1 MDSFLKGNNFYA
13 IGLSYKKAD
22 VTVRSKFSL
31 SKEQQISLLE
41 EARLAGFE
49 ELMVI
54 STCNRTE
61 IIGFAKHP
69 YELISQLCKYSEGTV
84 DEFARYSFVYKNM
97 EAAEHFISVATGL
110 DSQILGDYEIV
121 NQLKSS
127 YDIAKN
133 AGTMSAYMERL
144 YNTALQ
150 ASKEVK
156 NKTQLSSGTTTVSY
170 ATVQY
175 IRERAEKYPN
185 PKILLFGLG
194 EIGENT
200 AKGLKNHVEYTSL
213 TVVNRTIEKSHVLR
227 KNLGVELASIDNL
240 EDEIKKADVII
251 LATGA
256 QTHTVKSSMFDPD
269 KKQLIIDLS
278 IPNNV
283 DQKIREF
290 TNKRVVDVDKLS
302 AKTKS
307 TFENR
312 KLQIPKVLEIIQKYK
327 DEFYNSVSFR
337 KSSPALNSLKISL
350 ESIQRDAIA
359 VNQKKFEQFSPSE
372 IEEVTTTM
380 INKIISKFASHMRE
394 HNGQA
399 DLSIQVIEQVFK

>member
-1 MDSFLKGNNFYA
+1 
-13 IGLSYKKAD
+13 
-22 VTVRSKFSL
+22 
-31 SKEQQISLLE
+31 
-41 EARLAGFE
+41 
-49 ELMVI
+49 
-54 STCNRTE
+54 
-61 IIGFAKHP
+61 
-69 YELISQLCKYSEGTV
+69 
-84 DEFARYSFVYKNM
+84 
-97 EAAEHFISVATGL
+97 
-110 DSQILGDYEIV
+110 YEIV
-121 NQLKSS
+121 NQLKSA
-127 YDIAKN
+127 YEIAKN

-175 IRERAEKYPN
+175 IRERKEKYPN

-200 AKGLKNHVEYTSL
+200 AKGLKNHLEYTSL
-213 TVVNRTIEKSHVLR
+213 TVVNRTIEKSYVLR
-227 KNLGVELASIDNL
+227 KNLGVDVASMDHL

-251 LATGA
+251 VATGA
-256 QTHTVKSSMFDPD
+256 QFHTVKSSMFDPD

-312 KLQIPKVLEIIQKYK
+312 KLQIPKVLEIIHKYK
-327 DEFYNSVSFR
+327 DEFYSWVSFR

-350 ESIQRDAIA
+350 ENIQKDAIA